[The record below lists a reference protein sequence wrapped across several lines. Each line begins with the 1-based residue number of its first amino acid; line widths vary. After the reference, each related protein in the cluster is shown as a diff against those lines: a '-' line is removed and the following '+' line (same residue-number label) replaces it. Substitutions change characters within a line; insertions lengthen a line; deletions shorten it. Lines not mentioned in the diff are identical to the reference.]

1 MLGVTALLLVTGL
14 SFQEP
19 APKPPGAPMP
29 KPTHQSPPSTQQ
41 PKAEVPA
48 ATPTPTPT
56 RIGTV
61 QFDSSGWPIVQGDQP
76 PTPAPVAPAKTPA
89 PAPAGETKVIS
100 TATVSSGSAETD
112 SKVTMGETTGESPNT
127 LVSGTRLGSP
137 LLEVFEN
144 TRSPGA
150 FKALGGVVVW
160 WRLTTYG
167 AQGEV
172 IGVREVTH
180 TADCAFAERDRLE
193 YGDGR
198 VYGRSGASVF
208 AERGG
213 MPWPTAND
221 TAQAELALF
230 GAHLRMPWCFGDA
243 TTFVVVGRDTVTRS
257 GDALAR
263 IQIERR
269 PPAGTEIIGPELDP
283 SPRDRFELL
292 YEPSGGLLREFVHR
306 FANSLQTRRVLLEDW
321 HDVSGVRMPHRRVY
335 VDESLRQTTTLE
347 ILRIEQQR
355 TNERDFRLR

>member
-1 MLGVTALLLVTGL
+1 MEACVAALALVVGL
-14 SFQEP
+14 VFQEP
-19 APKPPGAPMP
+19 PGTPPAQDPPPRVQSGTGTDKGKPAPV
-29 KPTHQSPPSTQQ
+29 PS
-41 PKAEVPA
+41 
-48 ATPTPTPT
+48 PTPT

-61 QFDSSGWPIVQGDQP
+61 QFDSSGWPIVEGDLP
-76 PTPAPVAPAKTPA
+76 PTPAPKPAA
-89 PAPAGETKVIS
+89 PAPTGESRSTTTTSTSTTAAGRAETNGSV
-100 TATVSSGSAETD
+100 TVS
-112 SKVTMGETTGESPNT
+112 ETTGEAPNG

-137 LLEVFEN
+137 LLDVFES

-243 TTFVVVGRDTVTRS
+243 TTFVVVGRDTATRS
-257 GDALAR
+257 GDQLAR
-263 IQIERR
+263 VVVERR
-269 PPAGTEIIGPELDP
+269 PPVGSEIIGPELDP
-283 SPRDRFELL
+283 QPRDRFELL
-292 YEPSGGLLREFVHR
+292 YEPSGGALREFVHR

-321 HDVSGVRMPHRRVY
+321 RDVSGVRMPHRRVY

-347 ILRIEQQR
+347 MLRIEQQR